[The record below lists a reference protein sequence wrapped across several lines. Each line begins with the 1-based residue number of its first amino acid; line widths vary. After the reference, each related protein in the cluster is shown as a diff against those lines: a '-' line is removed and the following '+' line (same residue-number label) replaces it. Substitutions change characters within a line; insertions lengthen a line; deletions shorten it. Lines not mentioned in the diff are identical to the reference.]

1 MKEYEELINTLF
13 YSFLTFLIFTFITV
27 HSISHAKIIEKV
39 VAVIDNEVITLTEL
53 NDAYEK
59 ALKGRIEVT
68 KEEVLNEMIDRALLL
83 KEAQKF
89 LGGEK
94 LEDHNELIKHY
105 IDRRI
110 RAFTRIPF
118 EDIEHA
124 YTENKDRYKDK
135 KFYEVKEDIEKE
147 LIEEKVKIRLK
158 EEKENLRNG
167 AIIKINPFDS
177 LLEPQWKQN
186 K

>member
-1 MKEYEELINTLF
+1 MKEYEPTDFFF
-13 YSFLTFLIFTFITV
+13 YSFLTLLILILITV
-27 HSISHAKIIEKV
+27 HSIGRAKIIEKV

-59 ALKGRIEVT
+59 EVKVRTYVT
-68 KEEVLNEMIDRALLL
+68 KQELLNEMIDRALLI

-94 LEDHNELIKHY
+94 FKNHNELINHY

-118 EDIEHA
+118 EDIEAA
-124 YTENKDRYKDK
+124 YTENKDKYKDR
-135 KFYEVKEDIEKE
+135 KFYEVKEEIEKE
-147 LIEEKVKIRLK
+147 LIEEQVQIRLR
-158 EEKENLRNG
+158 EEKEKLRKE
-167 AIIKINPFDS
+167 AIIKVNPFDS
-177 LLEPQWKQN
+177 LVEPQWK
-186 K
+186 